1 MPNFLDKHRNRR
13 PGDPFPVVEPL
24 VEVAA
29 AEVAEPIPEYDVPQP
44 VSDRS
49 LAPDH
54 GCSPCQVD
62 DDRGHGP
69 CLGCLFWEDGYGGR
83 HCWECE
89 APPRPSLVKQAMF
102 VVDVVGDCKPVA
114 GGHYWEEVGID
125 APGRKTSD

>member
-24 VEVAA
+24 AEVAA
-29 AEVAEPIPEYDVPQP
+29 AEVAEPI
-44 VSDRS
+44 
-49 LAPDH
+49 PDH

-89 APPRPSLVKQAMF
+89 APPRPSMVKRALF
-102 VVDVVGDCKPVA
+102 VVDVVGADD
-114 GGHYWEEVGID
+114 HYWEEVGID
-125 APGRKTSD
+125 AS